1 LRILAIST
9 STWQR
14 VFDKARSL
22 NVVNN
27 FLWSLPMWFPVII
40 CSWFQRYSQMNTKW
54 DSNRL
59 SCHQYVIRWLFTLT
73 HLSVW

>member
-1 LRILAIST
+1 MGVEIEAVSEDGRGALLGVTGLGEASDDEAVGFVCLRILAIST

-27 FLWSLPMWFPVII
+27 FL
-40 CSWFQRYSQMNTKW
+40 
-54 DSNRL
+54 
-59 SCHQYVIRWLFTLT
+59 
-73 HLSVW
+73 

>member
-1 LRILAIST
+1 MIVHCNLLVHMAIVDDATNNVAASALRTVSIEY
-9 STWQR
+9 
-14 VFDKARSL
+14 
-22 NVVNN
+22 N
-27 FLWSLPMWFPVII
+27 II
-40 CSWFQRYSQMNTKW
+40 PTRIHQRYSQMYTNW